1 MKKSEEKDFKP
12 SMYNETTFY
21 KTFIQDLENAK
32 KEVIILSPFVLSVRM
47 EVLFPI
53 FEKLFEKKVK
63 IFVMTRPP
71 KEYSKKYQQQ
81 GEKEIQ
87 RLEQTG
93 VQVLISKNDNRKI
106 AIIDREILWEGSL
119 NILSQ
124 VKSRDIMFRT
134 EDTATTQQMFDFL
147 NLKSVV

>member
-12 SMYNETTFY
+12 SMYNETTFS
-21 KTFIQDLENAK
+21 KAFIQDLEKAK
-32 KEVIILSPFVLSVRM
+32 EEVIILSPFVLTARM
-47 EVLFPI
+47 ESLVSV
-53 FEKLFEKKVK
+53 FEKLLERKVK

-87 RLEQTG
+87 RFEQIG
-93 VQVLISKNDNRKI
+93 VQVLISKKDNRKI
-106 AIIDREILWEGSL
+106 SIIDREILWEGSL

-124 VKSRDIMFRT
+124 VKSRDTMYRFEET
-134 EDTATTQQMFDFL
+134 GQAQQMFDFL
-147 NLKSVV
+147 NLGSVI